1 MDDLEVHINTS
12 DKLTDLS
19 YLYCYTGNIT
29 ISNTSKVT
37 DFSSAFAGNTSP
49 ELKEIDTSSGTN
61 LNSILSNTGDNL
73 IKIASL
79 SLKSLNTTISYSY
92 FTGYSNMNKLR
103 YALLKDFGTGQRMTD
118 ASFIYWKV
126 WGIEDETI
134 PLSAGARQSLIDTL
148 ITYSYDRATAGYS
161 TCTVTLSANTKA
173 LLTQDEIAQITA
185 KGYTLA

>member
-12 DKLTDLS
+12 DKLKSLT
-19 YLYCYTGNIT
+19 YLFCYTGNIT

-37 DFSSAFAGNTSP
+37 DFSFAFEGITSP

-61 LNSILSNTGDNL
+61 LNGILQDTNNYL
-73 IKIASL
+73 IKIAGL
-79 SLKSLNTTISYSY
+79 SLKSLNTTISYYY
-92 FTGYSNMNKLR
+92 FTGWGTMNKLR
-103 YALLKDFGTGQRMTD
+103 YALLKDFGTGSNCTS
-118 ASFIYWKV
+118 ASFTYWNV

-161 TCTVTLSANTKA
+161 ACTIYLSTNTKA
-173 LLTQDEIAQITA
+173 LLTQDEIAQMTA